1 MADSEL
7 PEGWARCKLADVLN
21 RRNEKWSPED
31 GGDHRYL
38 SLKHIEK
45 GTGQITGYGSSSEVD
60 SSKTVFSEG
69 DVLYGKLRPYLNK
82 VARPSF
88 EGVCSTDILVFSS
101 SPLIDSNFLK
111 YRLRATDVV
120 KYADQ
125 NSSGINLPRI
135 SPDDLGEFEIGLP
148 PLPEQRRIADRLDAI
163 QSRTQVTGKTL
174 SQVPD
179 CIEEYRQSVL
189 NAAFTGQLTAD
200 WREDRPDVE
209 PVDELLERILEERRK
224 QWEEDYRAKYEAKG
238 KEPPS
243 GWKSRYSEPE
253 SFETNEEL
261 FDIPDEWIWTNL
273 AHLAISGPQNGLYLP
288 KSEYGSGTPI
298 LRIDDY
304 QIGWSRSA
312 EELQKVEAEEDDV
325 QKYSLNV
332 GDLVINRVNSVS
344 HLGKC
349 LLIEERNVP
358 SLFESNMM
366 RLRPTSLGSRR
377 YLAFFLQSA
386 RGRRLLIRN
395 AKHAVNQ
402 ASINQSDVKGTP
414 VPLPPG
420 EEQEEIVRRIRQRLD
435 KIDEMA
441 QHVERAGER
450 LEHLDRSVLAKAFR
464 GELVESEAERAHR
477 EDRDYET
484 AEELLERVQ
493 GESSSEDQTTSSEE
507 QSSTTTQVDEN
518 GQFEM
523 KVVEDDPDL

>member
-1 MADSEL
+1 MGSKVVPNEEL
-7 PEGWARCKLADVLN
+7 VDEDFLFWLLKREIQKMVRSAKLQG
-21 RRNEKWSPED
+21 STM
-31 GGDHRYL
+31 
-38 SLKHIEK
+38 KHIRR
-45 GTGQITGYGSSSEVD
+45 D
-60 SSKTVFSEG
+60 S
-69 DVLYGKLRPYLNK
+69 
-82 VARPSF
+82 
-88 EGVCSTDILVFSS
+88 
-101 SPLIDSNFLK
+101 FL
-111 YRLRATDVV
+111 DH
-120 KYADQ
+120 
-125 NSSGINLPRI
+125 
-135 SPDDLGEFEIGLP
+135 EFPLP
-148 PLPEQRRIADRLDAI
+148 PRPEQRRIAERLDAI
-163 QSRTQVTGKTL
+163 QSRTQATGETL

-179 CIEEYRQSVL
+179 RIEEYRQSVL

-200 WREDRPDVE
+200 WREDYPDVE
-209 PVDELLERILEERRK
+209 PADELLERILDERRSH
-224 QWEEDYRAKYEAKG
+224 WEQNYRAKYEAKG
-238 KEPPS
+238 KEPLS

-288 KSEYGSGTPI
+288 KSEYGNGTPI

-312 EELQKVEAEEDDV
+312 EELQRVEAEEDDV
-325 QKYSLNV
+325 AKYGLNV

-349 LLIEERNVP
+349 LLIQERNVP

-441 QHVERAGER
+441 HHVEQAGER

-464 GELVESEAERAHR
+464 GELVETEAERARR

-493 GESSSEDQTTSSEE
+493 GEPSSGDQSTSSEE
-507 QSSTTTQVDEN
+507 QSSTTTQVGEN
-518 GQFEM
+518 GQLEM
-523 KVVEDDPDL
+523 RVVEDDIDL